1 MNFSSV
7 EEIVDALGGIT
18 VNNTDGYAFSIGG
31 YDFTKDMLQL
41 NGEQALMFSRERKS
55 FAEGDRERGRNQMR
69 VIQGMIDKATSSAIV
84 TNYISFLNAVEGS
97 FETDMSA
104 EEIKTLVQAQ
114 ISNMGGWNVGT
125 MSVDGTGGTDFCYEL
140 QNNAYVMYP
149 DMDTV
154 DAAVKAIQDVQNG
167 LNPTSDQ

>member
-1 MNFSSV
+1 M
-7 EEIVDALGGIT
+7 
-18 VNNTDGYAFSIGG
+18 
-31 YDFTKDMLQL
+31 
-41 NGEQALMFSRERKS
+41 
-55 FAEGDRERGRNQMR
+55 
-69 VIQGMIDKATSSAIV
+69 QGMIDKATSSAIV

>member
-1 MNFSSV
+1 
-7 EEIVDALGGIT
+7 
-18 VNNTDGYAFSIGG
+18 
-31 YDFTKDMLQL
+31 
-41 NGEQALMFSRERKS
+41 
-55 FAEGDRERGRNQMR
+55 
-69 VIQGMIDKATSSAIV
+69 
-84 TNYISFLNAVEGS
+84 
-97 FETDMSA
+97 MSA

-154 DAAVKAIQDVQNG
+154 EAAVKAIQNVQNG
-167 LNPTSDQ
+167 LNPTNDQ